1 MLAQSSGELRIE
13 SDCVRIRLRLSVPI
27 LGSACDEKVSNGDL
41 EPLDFSHDREHG
53 RADRLAA
60 CFRQKGCTKEAGRLA
75 ATAQH
80 EACQPSPRPCG
91 KRLAPTLDLRS
102 LQYAADIRLL
112 QPQNEQVGTGAAD
125 STTAASA
132 AEESAAQGTAV
143 QARDGADDAG
153 SDDSALPITHEVVMK
168 DHTKVGNARIP
179 GESEGRKTAHV
190 PSCEQQ
196 TVSALSIDPA
206 GARVVSGSYDYDCKL
221 WDFGGM
227 NANFKPFRSF
237 ECKPGHQVRALPSF
251 ALDALH

>member
-1 MLAQSSGELRIE
+1 
-13 SDCVRIRLRLSVPI
+13 
-27 LGSACDEKVSNGDL
+27 
-41 EPLDFSHDREHG
+41 
-53 RADRLAA
+53 
-60 CFRQKGCTKEAGRLA
+60 
-75 ATAQH
+75 
-80 EACQPSPRPCG
+80 
-91 KRLAPTLDLRS
+91 

-112 QPQNEQVGTGAAD
+112 QPQNEQVGAGAAD

-153 SDDSALPITHEVVMK
+153 SDDSALPTTHEVVMK